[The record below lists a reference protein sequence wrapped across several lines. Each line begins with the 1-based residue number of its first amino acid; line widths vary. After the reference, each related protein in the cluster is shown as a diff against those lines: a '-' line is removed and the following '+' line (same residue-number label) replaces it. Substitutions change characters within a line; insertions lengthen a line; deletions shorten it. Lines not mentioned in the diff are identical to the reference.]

1 MRMATTSFLEGV
13 FPVRCVG
20 CDLPFVWLCA
30 SCEGSC
36 VFLHEACPVGRS
48 TATLSRIF
56 ACSWYAHP
64 VWQRLIRAIKFEQ
77 IHELTPILI
86 RLVTRWRDAHTEWS
100 WGTGA
105 GYTLVGIPTNPRH
118 IQERGRDHAM
128 VWYQV
133 MQSLLPEAVSCF
145 GLVRREESSEAHA
158 RLTLEASRLAAARE
172 VFTVAGPVPE
182 RVILCDDVYTTG
194 ATMQTLAR
202 QFVQRGAREVGGL
215 VAAWAGGGAS
225 LGERRSV
232 ANTGEI
238 VYE

>member
-1 MRMATTSFLEGV
+1 MGAV
-13 FPVRCVG
+13 AAPI
-20 CDLPFVWLCA
+20 
-30 SCEGSC
+30 
-36 VFLHEACPVGRS
+36 
-48 TATLSRIF
+48 SRIF

-77 IHELTPILI
+77 IHELIPVLM
-86 RLVTRWRDAHTEWS
+86 RLVCRWRDEHTEWP

-105 GYTLVGIPTNPRH
+105 GYALVSIPTNPRH
-118 IQERGRDHAM
+118 IEERGRDHAM

-133 MQSLLPEAVSCF
+133 MRSLLPEATPAA

-158 RLTLEASRLAAARE
+158 KLSLEASRLAAARE
-172 VFTVAGPVPE
+172 VFFVPEAVPE

-202 QFVQRGAREVGGL
+202 QFIHRGTREIGGL

-225 LGERRSV
+225 LEERRSV
-232 ANTGEI
+232 ANMGEI